1 MNQHPLLPL
10 LQVQAPQTGTPKR
23 ETETEIFERLAANM
37 RDDRR
42 RARRAHRLNRA
53 RRLIGVAPDRTRKA
67 A

>member
-10 LQVQAPQTGTPKR
+10 LQPRPQDGAAQR
-23 ETETEIFERLAANM
+23 ETEREMFERLAESM

-42 RARRAHRLNRA
+42 RARRAQRVRRA
-53 RRLIGVAPDRTRKA
+53 RRLLRVDGRRRRA